1 MVAGGGDKEASVEV
15 FRTYILCNSES
26 LVIDL
31 PVHDSRKL
39 SPRFWRANAFL
50 HLLVL
55 FNTRYQPR

>member
-31 PVHDSRKL
+31 PVHNSRKL
-39 SPRFWRANAFL
+39 SPRFWRAIAFL
-50 HLLVL
+50 HLVVL
-55 FNTRYQPR
+55 FNTRNQPR